1 MANVNTIYNAKA
13 AAPLANATAASVFLT
28 QESVVSNA
36 ASSST
41 PTKAAVIW
49 IPEVEVDTANLG
61 TATKWPLGAV
71 SYNIRLVG
79 RVSAGTSG
87 TFAVAVQIGSS
98 TTAASNT
105 TLFTAT
111 AQTYNLLGDFQ
122 VLINLLYDPTT
133 KQFTGSASS
142 SGGSTQTL
150 QALAALTAQT
160 VDLSL
165 GKAAL
170 CATGIFGTSN
180 ASNVA
185 NLDSFTLEVAG

>member
-98 TTAASNT
+98 TTA
-105 TLFTAT
+105 
-111 AQTYNLLGDFQ
+111 QTYNLLGDFQ